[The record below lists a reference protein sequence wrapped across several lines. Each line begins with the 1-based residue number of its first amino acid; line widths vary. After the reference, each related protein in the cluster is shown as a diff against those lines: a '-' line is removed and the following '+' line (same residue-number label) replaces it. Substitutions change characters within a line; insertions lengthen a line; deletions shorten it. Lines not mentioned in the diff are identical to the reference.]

1 MRKSAGA
8 RTDSK
13 GYNVRKHSKDGGE
26 DLCPSNTGSRRWS
39 AADEAPSERV
49 RTFRTTIES
58 CFLKPSTTS
67 RGSPGTNTVRHGRPF
82 ITATQSSGRR
92 DFDDYRKQFAAARG
106 TSARSRKDEEKYLY
120 NNYLGCIDPLQRS
133 IFDMERKEY
142 FQRSI
147 EKQRETFSRQRARS
161 ASKQRIGREN
171 MSSLVHQRTFAQE
184 RQRRV
189 FERIVRTHHR
199 HPHDS
204 RAQCSK
210 ASLDDRLA
218 KGDMQSLRELDNFSL
233 DNCLYQVVRPSSAY
247 Q

>member
-1 MRKSAGA
+1 M
-8 RTDSK
+8 
-13 GYNVRKHSKDGGE
+13 
-26 DLCPSNTGSRRWS
+26 
-39 AADEAPSERV
+39 
-49 RTFRTTIES
+49 
-58 CFLKPSTTS
+58 
-67 RGSPGTNTVRHGRPF
+67 RHGRPF

-106 TSARSRKDEEKYLY
+106 TSAPSRKDEEKYLY

-147 EKQRETFSRQRARS
+147 EKQRET
-161 ASKQRIGREN
+161 IGREN

-199 HPHDS
+199 HPHAS
-204 RAQCSK
+204 RAQSSK